1 MEVVCST
8 SNAAT
13 TSLELLSIYELR
25 LHCQRLALFEALNN
39 KTETDPSDQIS
50 GRMLN
55 QFEEIAN
62 RIRDGIVR
70 GGLTQNHA

>member
-8 SNAAT
+8 SNAAST
-13 TSLELLSIYELR
+13 PLGLLSNHELR
-25 LHCQRLALFEALNN
+25 LHYQRLALFEALNN

-55 QFEEIAN
+55 QFEEIVN
-62 RIRDGIVR
+62 RIRDVIVR